1 MALKYLIDGNQVCAV
16 AHDFKCLATDF
27 AGFGD
32 SLKEAFINY
41 YITSKLTPK
50 TNDCH
55 SWELPWVALIRNEG
69 MERVDSLTEVSQMTG
84 FNAST
89 NDDLF
94 IEKLHKE
101 IALLK
106 NQWVSVDNGL
116 PTALG
121 GYLTYW
127 TDGSLE
133 TFDFLDEVQ
142 AKGWVTDLHTQKITH
157 WMPLPEPPK
166 ECDK

>member
-69 MERVDSLTEVSQMTG
+69 ME
-84 FNAST
+84 
-89 NDDLF
+89 
-94 IEKLHKE
+94 

-133 TFDFLDEVQ
+133 TFDFLNEVQ

-166 ECDK
+166 ECDKYKRLNNYATKQRS

>member
-69 MERVDSLTEVSQMTG
+69 ME
-84 FNAST
+84 
-89 NDDLF
+89 
-94 IEKLHKE
+94 

-166 ECDK
+166 ECDKYKRLNNYATKQRS

>member
-69 MERVDSLTEVSQMTG
+69 ME
-84 FNAST
+84 
-89 NDDLF
+89 
-94 IEKLHKE
+94 

-133 TFDFLDEVQ
+133 TFDFLNEVQ

-157 WMPLPEPPK
+157 WMPLPEPP
-166 ECDK
+166 

>member
-69 MERVDSLTEVSQMTG
+69 ME
-84 FNAST
+84 
-89 NDDLF
+89 
-94 IEKLHKE
+94 

-116 PTALG
+116 PTAFG